1 MSNNLKEYV
10 FKLKPTEI
18 SYPDENPLKLNKEL
32 IFFHNKI
39 KFRKEITQLQNIFKE
54 YTKTALPASGIRD
67 SYLKEEFS
75 ESFYIIVL
83 STHEGVKKTN
93 EIIEPHSHLEL
104 KIGCYYL
111 ESASDYMLLLAK
123 DLDGLKSGVITMEEI
138 FYQTFE
144 DYFAMNNPDDYL
156 KVRSFK
162 LFNCVKK
169 STN

>member
-10 FKLKPTEI
+10 FKVKPTEI
-18 SYPDENPLKLNKEL
+18 TYLDKDPLELNKDF

-54 YTKTALPASGIRD
+54 YTKIALQASGIRD

-75 ESFYIIVL
+75 ETFYIIVFT
-83 STHEGVKKTN
+83 THDVVRKTN

-104 KIGCYYL
+104 KKGCYYL
-111 ESASDYMLLLAK
+111 ESTSEYILLLAK
-123 DLDGLKSGVITMEEI
+123 DLDGVKSGVITMEDI

-144 DYFAMNNPDDYL
+144 DYYAQKNNDDYV
-156 KVRSFK
+156 KIRSFK
-162 LFNCVKK
+162 LFNCIE
-169 STN
+169 

>member
-1 MSNNLKEYV
+1 MSVNLKEYV

-18 SYPDENPLKLNKEL
+18 TYIDDDPLELNQDL

-54 YTKTALPASGIRD
+54 YTKAALPASGIRD

-75 ESFYIIVL
+75 EHFYIIVFT
-83 STHEGVKKTN
+83 THDVVKKTN
-93 EIIEPHSHLEL
+93 EIIEPHSNLEL

-111 ESASDYMLLLAK
+111 ESTSDYMLLLAK
-123 DLDGLKSGVITMEEI
+123 DLEGLKSGVITMEDI

-144 DYFAMNNPDDYL
+144 DYFAQNSPDDYL

-162 LFNCVKK
+162 LLNCVKK
-169 STN
+169 STD